1 MFVSRVYSIVRP
13 VIVLVLL
20 PVFPSERY
28 YTLLFRC
35 EWIQDG
41 MDVDL
46 RETHTHMEIWDV
58 NIGLHLPNLHGEGRR
73 QLQKLLHVEMEWPRS
88 LRID

>member
-1 MFVSRVYSIVRP
+1 
-13 VIVLVLL
+13 
-20 PVFPSERY
+20 
-28 YTLLFRC
+28 
-35 EWIQDG
+35 

-58 NIGLHLPNLHGEGRR
+58 NVGLHLPNLHGEGRR